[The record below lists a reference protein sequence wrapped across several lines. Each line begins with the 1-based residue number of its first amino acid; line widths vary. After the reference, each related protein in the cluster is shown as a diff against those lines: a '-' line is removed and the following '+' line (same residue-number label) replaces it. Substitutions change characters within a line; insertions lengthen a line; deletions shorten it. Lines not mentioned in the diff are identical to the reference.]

1 MINTRRERK
10 RDDQFD
16 HDESVIPTSDPQTIP
31 NHAILDPARPPS
43 PPPLRPLPLRPLPL
57 CINGSKTVHADVYPQ
72 K

>member
-10 RDDQFD
+10 SDKFD
-16 HDESVIPTSDPQTIP
+16 HDEIVIPTSDPQTIP

-43 PPPLRPLPLRPLPL
+43 PPPLRPLPL

>member
-10 RDDQFD
+10 SDKFD

-43 PPPLRPLPLRPLPL
+43 PPPPSASPPSASPPSMHQWL
-57 CINGSKTVHADVYPQ
+57 
-72 K
+72 